1 MTGAEMSRPP
11 HLDIN
16 RPVNCEDDCRNA
28 KCLDHS
34 QADEKE
40 PSERVANESEVSKDE
55 QPVVDGEL
63 HDGVVVDAG
72 PEDPP
77 PLLLYPLLFLLCG

>member
-1 MTGAEMSRPP
+1 MPNASITARQMKNSR
-11 HLDIN
+11 L
-16 RPVNCEDDCRNA
+16 
-28 KCLDHS
+28 KGS
-34 QADEKE
+34 QI
-40 PSERVANESEVSKDE
+40 RGEVFKDE